1 MSSRPADA
9 TRRLAQL
16 GGAAIG
22 FFLLKGLAW
31 LAVFAVGAW
40 AARG

>member
-1 MSSRPADA
+1 MSLRHVDA

-31 LAVFAVGAW
+31 LALLALGAW